1 MNSLQNFFARL
12 IRCITN
18 RLTRRALA
26 KESHQVILYS
36 RQGCHLCDEAYEV
49 LKRHD
54 LDITLIDIDTD
65 QALYQRYR
73 NCIPVVTI
81 DGKERFRGSVN
92 EILLRRLL

>member
-1 MNSLQNFFARL
+1 MNPIQNTFTRL
-12 IRCITN
+12 IRCVTN
-18 RLTRRALA
+18 RLTHRALV

-36 RQGCHLCDEAYEV
+36 RQGCHLCDEAHEI
-49 LKRHD
+49 LKRHG
-54 LDITLIDIDTD
+54 LDITRIDIETD
-65 QALYQRYR
+65 RALYQRYR